1 MTEEVLSRP
10 PDVET
15 PPEGGF
21 DTVQARMQEQMQEQ
35 LFRRLRPDR
44 LVTPKD
50 VSIVIPTLN
59 EKEGIGKVIDD
70 LKAVGFERI
79 LVVDGYSD
87 DGTMAIAKSRGAEV
101 IHQHGPGKAGALIT
115 AIDAVVTPYLLVMD
129 GDDTYKATDALR
141 LLEHAADFDEDHRR
155 KAQREGQHPV
165 PQQDRQLDDQQDL
178 QALLRSPDHGR
189 ALGHVPAEDREC
201 ETDRDNLDLVRRRGG
216 HRGVAGLDG
225 TDHRGAD
232 NLRGPVGDAEAAG
245 PDGGRI
251 ISTLFWMAYYY
262 NSVLLYAGMLS
273 LAFIPGAAILSWA
286 IFEKMATNVWHG
298 GYALVGVLL
307 ILFATQGLGAGIGS
321 LQTKRS
327 ENRILRELRQVRI

>member
-1 MTEEVLSRP
+1 LTEEVLSRP

-15 PPEGGF
+15 PPEGF
-21 DTVQARMQEQMQEQ
+21 DTVQTRVQERMQEQ

-44 LVTPKD
+44 LVTPKE
-50 VSIVIPTLN
+50 VSVVIPTLN

-70 LKAVGFERI
+70 LKAAGFERI

-141 LLEHAADFDEDHRR
+141 LLEHAADFDEIIGARR
-155 KAQREGQHPV
+155 KGKDSIPFLNRIGNWMISKTFK
-165 PQQDRQLDDQQDL
+165 LFFDL
-178 QALLRSPDHGR
+178 PITDVLSGMYLLRTESAKQIGITSTSFDVEVDIAASLASTGR
-189 ALGHVPAEDREC
+189 ITEVPITYGDRLGTQKLKAR
-201 ETDRDNLDLVRRRGG
+201 
-216 HRGVAGLDG
+216 
-225 TDHRGAD
+225 
-232 NLRGPVGDAEAAG
+232 
-245 PDGGRI
+245 DGGRI

>member
-1 MTEEVLSRP
+1 LTEEVLSRP
-10 PDVET
+10 ADGQPT
-15 PPEGGF
+15 HEGF
-21 DTVQARMQEQMQEQ
+21 ATVQAQIQEQMQEQ

-50 VSIVIPTLN
+50 VSVVIPTLN
-59 EKEGIGKVIDD
+59 EKEGIGKVIDE

-87 DGTMAIAKSRGAEV
+87 DGTTGIAESKGAET

-141 LLEHAADFDEDHRR
+141 LLEHAGDFDEVIGARR
-155 KAQREGQHPV
+155 KGKGNIPFINRIGNWMISKTFK
-165 PQQDRQLDDQQDL
+165 LFFDL
-178 QALLRSPDHGR
+178 PITDVLSGMYLLRTETAKQIGITSTSFDVEVDIAASLASTGR
-189 ALGHVPAEDREC
+189 ITEVPITYGDRLGTQKLKAR
-201 ETDRDNLDLVRRRGG
+201 
-216 HRGVAGLDG
+216 
-225 TDHRGAD
+225 
-232 NLRGPVGDAEAAG
+232 
-245 PDGGRI
+245 DGGRI

-262 NSVLLYAGMLS
+262 NSVLLYAGMVS
-273 LAFIPGAAILSWA
+273 LAAIPGAAILSWA
-286 IFEKMATNVWHG
+286 LYEKLVTNIWHG

-307 ILFATQGLGAGIGS
+307 ILFAAQGLGAGIGS

-327 ENRILRELRQVRI
+327 ENRILRELRQVRV